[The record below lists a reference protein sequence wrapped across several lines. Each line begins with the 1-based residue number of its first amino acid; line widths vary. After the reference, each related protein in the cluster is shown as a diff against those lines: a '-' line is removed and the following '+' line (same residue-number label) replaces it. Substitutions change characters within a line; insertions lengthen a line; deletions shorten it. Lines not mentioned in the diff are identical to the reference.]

1 MKCVICSSQDIEKK
15 HVDEEIR
22 VQNDV
27 VLVNINTLVCG
38 SCGERYYDRH
48 TMQTLEEIK
57 EKLSR
62 KTIKLDVIGSVLRFP
77 YPAVTSACSI
87 IGNGN

>member
-15 HVDEEIR
+15 YVDEEIR
-22 VQNDV
+22 VKNDV
-27 VLVNINTLVCG
+27 VMVNINTLVCG

-48 TMQTLEEIK
+48 TMKTLEEIK

-77 YPAVTSACSI
+77 DKVDNVLVS
-87 IGNGN
+87 

>member
-15 HVDEEIR
+15 YVDEEIR
-22 VQNDV
+22 VKNDV
-27 VLVNINTLVCG
+27 IMVNINTLVCG

-48 TMQTLEEIK
+48 TIKTLEEIK
-57 EKLSR
+57 ENLSC

-77 YPAVTSACSI
+77 DKAGNAAVS
-87 IGNGN
+87 

>member
-15 HVDEEIR
+15 YVDEEIR
-22 VQNDV
+22 VGNDV
-27 VLVNINTLVCG
+27 VMVNINTLVCG
-38 SCGERYYDRH
+38 SCGERYYDRQ
-48 TMQTLEEIK
+48 TMKKLEEIK

-77 YPAVTSACSI
+77 DNAGKGLVS
-87 IGNGN
+87 

>member
-15 HVDEEIR
+15 YVDEEIR
-22 VQNDV
+22 VKNDV
-27 VLVNINTLVCG
+27 VMVNINTLVCG

-48 TMQTLEEIK
+48 TIKMLEEIK

-77 YPAVTSACSI
+77 GKADSVALS
-87 IGNGN
+87 

>member
-38 SCGERYYDRH
+38 SCGERYYDRD
-48 TMQTLEEIK
+48 TIKTLEEIK
-57 EKLSR
+57 EKLKR

-77 YPAVTSACSI
+77 GKAGNMAVS
-87 IGNGN
+87 

>member
-1 MKCVICSSQDIEKK
+1 MKCVICSSQDIENK

-38 SCGERYYDRH
+38 SCGERYYDRD
-48 TMQTLEEIK
+48 TIKTLEEIK
-57 EKLSR
+57 EKLKH

-77 YPAVTSACSI
+77 GKAGNMAVS
-87 IGNGN
+87 